1 MENDL
6 ASQLIEANKKEEK
19 EEIQIDELG
28 LPLPQKKTEEA
39 HYAYLTARALFLNKH
54 LYTRNNKTELWNS
67 YDKINPTEE
76 DMVRL
81 TKCYERIPK
90 QGIIYIYDR
99 LRELVPYLDESKIA
113 ITPTLLWDIEKQELV
128 ETKEEINVISD
139 W

>member
-1 MENDL
+1 MDNDL
-6 ASQLIEANKKEEK
+6 ASQLIEANKREEEK
-19 EEIQIDELG
+19 VQIDELG
-28 LPLPQKKTEEA
+28 IPLPRKKTNEA

-54 LYTRNNKTELWNS
+54 LYTRDNKTQLWNS
-67 YDKINPTEE
+67 HDKIRPIEE
-76 DMVRL
+76 DIVRL

-128 ETKEEINVISD
+128 ETEEEINVISD